1 MMVEK
6 IEKQYKSPC
15 LGEIRAAG
23 WHSGAMT
30 RTSYWY
36 STIQDFWPDDITLVS
51 LFLIIKI
58 FIFSILPGIRS

>member
-1 MMVEK
+1 MVEK
-6 IEKQYKSPC
+6 IEKQYKSPR
-15 LGEIRAAG
+15 LGKIRATG

-36 STIQDFWPDDITLVS
+36 PTIQDFWPDDITLVS